1 MSREIIGALQALEEE
16 KGIPKEV
23 LLDALEAALVS
34 AYRRNF
40 GSAQNSRVQ
49 IDRQSGEVKVFA
61 RKTVVE
67 TIQDPRVEI
76 SLEESQRHDPRYQIG
91 DVVEVEVTPA
101 DFGRIAAQT
110 ARQVVMQKLH
120 EAERDIIYDEFYSR
134 QGDILTGVVQRHEGK
149 NVFIDLGKT
158 EALLPAQE
166 QIPGERY
173 RHGDRIKCLITNV
186 KKANKG
192 PQVEVSRT
200 HPGLVARLF
209 ELEVPEVHDGIVEI
223 KAVAREPGS
232 RSKIAV
238 SSRAESVDPV
248 GACVGPKGMRVQAVV
263 SELRGEK
270 IDILRWDPRPEQF
283 IANALGPARVSSVEL
298 LPDEHTARVIVP
310 DNQLSLAIGKE
321 GQNAKLAAR
330 LTGYRIDIKSETQ
343 MAELRDAAAA
353 AAARAAAEPAPVA
366 AEPAAEEAARPE
378 ERAALEEQAA
388 IPAGVEVEVPAAAED
403 QGAEDI
409 PADDAAGEEPDDL
422 AWLEEAM
429 RYQETEGEE
438 EKDVFA
444 AGSKRKSKARKKVTK
459 RRPRFEID
467 TSAGDE

>member
-49 IDRQSGEVKVFA
+49 IDRQSGEVKVYA

-76 SLEESQRHDPRYQIG
+76 SLEESQRHDPRYQVG

-110 ARQVVMQKLH
+110 ARQVIMQKLH
-120 EAERDIIYDEFYSR
+120 EAERDIIYDEFHSR
-134 QGDILTGVVQRHEGK
+134 QGDVLTGVVQRHEGK

-158 EALLPAQE
+158 EALLPPQE

-173 RHGDRIKCLITNV
+173 RHGDRIKCLISNV

-232 RSKIAV
+232 RAKIAV
-238 SSRAESVDPV
+238 ASRVESVDPI

-270 IDILRWDPRPEQF
+270 IDILKWDPRPEQF
-283 IANALGPARVSSVEL
+283 IANALGPAKVSSVEI
-298 LPDEHTARVIVP
+298 LPDEHTARVVVP

-321 GQNAKLAAR
+321 GQNAKLAAK

-343 MAELRDAAAA
+343 MAELRE
-353 AAARAAAEPAPVA
+353 AAARAAAERATQKDLAAVKESVTGAVTEPAPAPSELV
-366 AEPAAEEAARPE
+366 PE
-378 ERAALEEQAA
+378 EKEDTANAVAV
-388 IPAGVEVEVPAAAED
+388 PAGGDNVEEPS
-403 QGAEDI
+403 
-409 PADDAAGEEPDDL
+409 AGEESEDL
-422 AWLEEAM
+422 AWLEEAI
-429 RYQETEGEE
+429 RYHDDEEE
-438 EKDVFA
+438 EKDVFV
-444 AGSKRKSKARKKVTK
+444 AGPKRKNKSRKKATK
-459 RRPRFEID
+459 RRARFEID
-467 TSAGDE
+467 TGGMDE